1 MNKEKRE
8 KQAQQRAKDKFNSES
23 NSVKVHNQNQGHN
36 VKEEGIGR
44 QNNKYQYLLDG
55 LQTVVLCC
63 QKALMERNNNDN
75 QADLQ
80 LLDGL
85 YVKGIQPL

>member
-1 MNKEKRE
+1 VRVINLIIRRKHDMNKEKRE

-44 QNNKYQYLLDG
+44 QNNKY
-55 LQTVVLCC
+55 
-63 QKALMERNNNDN
+63 
-75 QADLQ
+75 
-80 LLDGL
+80 
-85 YVKGIQPL
+85 